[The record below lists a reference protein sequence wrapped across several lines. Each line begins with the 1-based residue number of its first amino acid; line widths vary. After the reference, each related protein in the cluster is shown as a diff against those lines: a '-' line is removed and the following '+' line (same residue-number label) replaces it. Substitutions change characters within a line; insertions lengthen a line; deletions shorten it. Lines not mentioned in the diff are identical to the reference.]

1 MKRREFLVT
10 GATLT
15 IAASGGCTGCVPAPK
30 ARLSMTETD
39 DLGIA
44 REVTY
49 PIEEDGPRS
58 NFVSNAV
65 ENGSTVVTDTEARF
79 PENRSFVYRDA
90 IYQLTY
96 DITDSRPARVF
107 HFILNPA
114 DGEVNESEVIQFDD
128 LPAVD
133 REKLASRGL
142 TEDLFLGFG
151 SSLLYYDPEVPESA
165 LVPDPEYTVI
175 EWDAETRGRFTVEGS
190 RDTNVNTYRYS
201 AEQVHPSA
209 ESFGRSIRK
218 QHEFIIS
225 GLSDGERAIVTEAI
239 ENQGGWVLL
248 PDESPPDALYSL
260 INRFSKREAV
270 LREWE
275 DEDDRPEG
283 PSGNYIVRYDATVY
297 WTRFG
302 VDLNALTESGR

>member
-30 ARLSMTETD
+30 ANLSMTETD

-65 ENGSTVVTDTEARF
+65 ENGTTVVNDTEARF
-79 PENRSFVYRDA
+79 PENRSFVYQEA

-107 HFILNPA
+107 HFTLNRA
-114 DGEVNESEVIQFDD
+114 EGEVNESEVIQFDD

-133 REKLASRGL
+133 REKFASRGL
-142 TEDLFLGFG
+142 AEDPFLGIG
-151 SSLLYYDPEVPESA
+151 SSLLYYEPEVPKSM

-175 EWDAETRGRFTVEGS
+175 EWDAETQGRFTVDGS
-190 RDTNVNTYRYS
+190 YDTTVNTYQYS
-201 AEQVHPSA
+201 AEQVHSSA
-209 ESFGRSIRK
+209 AKFGRTIRE
-218 QHEFIIS
+218 QHEFTLS
-225 GLSDGERAIVTEAI
+225 GLSDGERTIVTEAI
-239 ENQGGWVLL
+239 ENERGWVLM

-260 INRFSKREAV
+260 IDRFSKRQAV

-275 DEDDRPEG
+275 DEDDRAEG
-283 PSGNYIVRYDATVY
+283 PSGNYIVRYDDTLY
-297 WTRFG
+297 WTGFG
-302 VDLNALTESGR
+302 VDLNALTESER